1 MRDFLF
7 FFQFY
12 FQFNIQ
18 FFSVSS
24 DVTVWNSGQ
33 HQWQVPGAFESIVDL
48 DFRKFPFDQVE
59 AKLAIFWLDLVYFI
73 NVTKTS
79 FYTLEEDWPDGAL
92 FIPDSAI
99 WKFREPKIKMTQ
111 GLIGDAYPLTTVHF
125 YFERRQEYYIMTVF
139 IPTEILMAVQLATFI
154 MPPSAIDR
162 ATYSITVN
170 LAFTVSQQVVNSQLP
185 KTSQTIYL
193 FYYIA
198 VYLMIGA
205 AVTIHTLIM
214 GNIWESS
221 KWVHKKEQIFNV
233 KVTAGRIVDL
243 SVFVVAF
250 GMVVIVNGWYYFA
263 VTTG

>member
-1 MRDFLF
+1 M
-7 FFQFY
+7 
-12 FQFNIQ
+12 
-18 FFSVSS
+18 SS

-59 AKLAIFWLDLVYFI
+59 AKLEIFWLDLVHFI

-198 VYLMIGA
+198 IYLMIGA
-205 AVTIHTLIM
+205 AITIHTIIVTT
-214 GNIWESS
+214 IWETAD
-221 KWVHKKEQIFNV
+221 WVHKKERICNARI
-233 KVTAGRIVDL
+233 TYGRIADL
-243 SVFVVAF
+243 TVCIIVV
-250 GMVVIVNGWYYFA
+250 GMVIGVNFWYYFV
-263 VTTG
+263 VTS